1 MYREIEE
8 YDKHHSFRSQSG
20 KGLPC
25 RPPGAYQVLH
35 LTDFRRHSERGGGA
49 FISGLRRPQVHT
61 LVETWLARLWAV
73 LVLGHA
79 GTDKPTGQQEMEN
92 DSSLAA
98 DDSCAF
104 DCRYPCSASAS
115 VEQSGEAR
123 AVANATGSGSINRT
137 LAAMRRQHSGNYG
150 FLFLFHF
157 KGATEAKGCLPYGPV
172 LLSWGR
178 LSLFSAFS
186 LSFT

>member
-61 LVETWLARLWAV
+61 LVGTWLARLWAV

-92 DSSLAA
+92 DSSLRA
-98 DDSCAF
+98 DHHHAGG
-104 DCRYPCSASAS
+104 
-115 VEQSGEAR
+115 QSPTR
-123 AVANATGSGSINRT
+123 P
-137 LAAMRRQHSGNYG
+137 LGNEWPALRELR
-150 FLFLFHF
+150 FSLFFHF